1 MRLLLLSNGKH
12 EGMAYLEHAAGYL
25 RDFLGGAVDE
35 ILFVPCAAVTKTYD
49 QFVEQIRP
57 VFDGLGVRVIGVHD
71 GDALYRVH
79 AEFAPDFR
87 FARELC
93 RQSTG
98 YTIGRASDVPPI
110 FVQT

>member
-1 MRLLLLSNGKH
+1 MHAIIAAQGKPKHPWTPARLSFDVRSPGSGTVTGIDNLQ
-12 EGMAYLEHAAGYL
+12 MARIARYAGAPMAKGAGVDL
-25 RDFLGGAVDE
+25 FRKLGD
-35 ILFVPCAAVTKTYD
+35 
-49 QFVEQIRP
+49 R
-57 VFDGLGVRVIGVHD
+57 VRD